1 MAAESLVT
9 ARVTSWRGGGAM
21 LHRRLAAV
29 ILAAVVA
36 IGLVVLPGAAAGA
49 QDEAL
54 VRVAH
59 FAPGLLKGDVYVV
72 YVNGRLQLKGVPF
85 KTVSD
90 YLKVK
95 PGRFEVEVRKS
106 GEPASSAPVI
116 AATVSLQAGRAYTV
130 AVFGQLTSVKA
141 MLLDDDVSR
150 PASGKSKVRLIQAL
164 PGDQAVDLAAGG
176 DVLFS
181 GAKFPSASD
190 YLEVQAGRVEV
201 EVRKAGG
208 GDVLAPAR
216 TVNLPKGAVSSLVVV
231 GGIGEKL
238 ELLDIR
244 DSVASAAAPAG
255 GVATGAGGEAGRHD
269 RAGAPPGGDG
279 RVHRRRRPHPLVAPA
294 ATVPAGAAG
303 DPGHRGV
310 RPAGPPRARP
320 RRQHAGPRRLPGGR
334 LVHRRRRA
342 RPARPGGRRRARR
355 LAHGTGRVLPA
366 PGVAPR
372 GPGPRGPGRPAGGPL
387 RGRVARPLPQAGA
400 PGRPGVRADDRAG
413 AAPRHLRRDV
423 RSRAAQLPRQPG
435 GLGHHRRRAATRGG
449 PVNGRGER
457 VPRLA
462 PARPASE
469 LRILLVSRDAML
481 AEALESLVEAPGE
494 VSMLDWRPDSLELA
508 LQRADVV
515 VIDVP
520 PSLHEQ
526 TFAVIDGRFLGR
538 LVVLLQEGEPAEA
551 LPPGPSRVVLYRPLQ
566 IGDLW
571 AAVTGAVQATAGA
584 GTEAEAAPP
593 PSPAPMI
600 GMSGRELEPVI
611 GPGQVAPGMDA
622 DTLERLRRW
631 RVRAESAPTAEPSA
645 ERAGPDSTPGRAAP
659 ARRAPPTRA
668 AVAWLAGRAAR
679 ARAALGSV
687 AAAGRVGGGF
697 VLASVARAGAAS
709 ARGALAVRGLPG
721 WLAGLARPAVV
732 VALAGVVG
740 LGAAGWRGD
749 GGPDLLAGEVA
760 SAQAAGSLAR
770 ASGLLLPD
778 PRVAP
783 VGPVHAL
790 AVGAWLR
797 LTGAD
802 TETTLEAAV
811 RAARTPS
818 RVLLAG
824 VVVLTV
830 VLLLLLM
837 RVGPGTGA
845 AAGPGPTPPHQSP
858 PARASRLGAAAAAGL
873 LAAADPLLV
882 RSGRVAAGTA
892 LALLLALATLAL
904 AWAPRRPARLTL
916 IGAGAGLALLASPL
930 ALPLLAV
937 PVVAAVLERRPRP
950 DPPGHPP
957 GVPRTPP
964 VARALAA
971 LGLGVAL
978 WTALPLWVAGQGLDA
993 EQAGQLLGGPPGRG
1007 SLGASLAAFP
1017 LSWLLAGAGLAA
1029 AIWAW
1034 RPTPALRSARPLA
1047 LRSAR
1052 PPAVRSARPPAVRS
1066 ARPRDARLLAWVAT
1080 SGAGAL
1086 VAVLLGWPVEQ
1097 ALPFAL
1103 PAAAAA
1109 AGVALARLWRARAA
1123 PALPQASSAA
1133 LAERRRE
1140 LVAGRVAVAATVAV
1154 GCLIL
1159 AQGVDWASRY
1169 GGLTDDGLGR
1179 LVGVVDAR
1187 LPDCS
1192 AVNAGGPDDRARLLA
1207 AGVNVTDFTS
1217 GPAAQAAGVR
1227 YFVLTGGSAASRGGL
1242 APPAL
1247 ARWVRQHG
1255 SPLADLPSP
1264 SLSRVQLWQAD
1275 AAPLDP
1281 AADSVA
1287 APGGAFSNVKGSACG
1302 GYRVLD
1308 ND

>member
-1 MAAESLVT
+1 M
-9 ARVTSWRGGGAM
+9 
-21 LHRRLAAV
+21 
-29 ILAAVVA
+29 
-36 IGLVVLPGAAAGA
+36 
-49 QDEAL
+49 
-54 VRVAH
+54 
-59 FAPGLLKGDVYVV
+59 
-72 YVNGRLQLKGVPF
+72 
-85 KTVSD
+85 
-90 YLKVK
+90 
-95 PGRFEVEVRKS
+95 
-106 GEPASSAPVI
+106 
-116 AATVSLQAGRAYTV
+116 
-130 AVFGQLTSVKA
+130 
-141 MLLDDDVSR
+141 
-150 PASGKSKVRLIQAL
+150 
-164 PGDQAVDLAAGG
+164 
-176 DVLFS
+176 
-181 GAKFPSASD
+181 
-190 YLEVQAGRVEV
+190 
-201 EVRKAGG
+201 
-208 GDVLAPAR
+208 
-216 TVNLPKGAVSSLVVV
+216 
-231 GGIGEKL
+231 
-238 ELLDIR
+238 
-244 DSVASAAAPAG
+244 
-255 GVATGAGGEAGRHD
+255 
-269 RAGAPPGGDG
+269 
-279 RVHRRRRPHPLVAPA
+279 
-294 ATVPAGAAG
+294 
-303 DPGHRGV
+303 
-310 RPAGPPRARP
+310 
-320 RRQHAGPRRLPGGR
+320 
-334 LVHRRRRA
+334 
-342 RPARPGGRRRARR
+342 
-355 LAHGTGRVLPA
+355 
-366 PGVAPR
+366 
-372 GPGPRGPGRPAGGPL
+372 
-387 RGRVARPLPQAGA
+387 
-400 PGRPGVRADDRAG
+400 
-413 AAPRHLRRDV
+413 
-423 RSRAAQLPRQPG
+423 
-435 GLGHHRRRAATRGG
+435 
-449 PVNGRGER
+449 NGRGER
-457 VPRLA
+457 VPPLA
-462 PARPASE
+462 PARRASE
-469 LRILLVSRDAML
+469 LRVLLVSRDPML

-494 VSMLDWRPDSLELA
+494 VSMLDWRADSLELA
-508 LQRADVV
+508 LQHADVV

-520 PSLHEQ
+520 PSLHER

-538 LVVLLQEGEPAEA
+538 LIVLLQEGEPTDAM
-551 LPPGPSRVVLYRPLQ
+551 PPGPSRVVLYRPLQ

-571 AAVTGAVQATAGA
+571 AAVTGALQATAGA
-584 GTEAEAAPP
+584 GAEAEAAVP

-622 DTLERLRRW
+622 DTLERLRQW
-631 RVRAESAPTAEPSA
+631 RARAESAPTAEPSA
-645 ERAGPDSTPGRAAP
+645 GRAGPHGTPARAAR
-659 ARRAPPTRA
+659 ARRAPPIRA

-679 ARAALGSV
+679 ARAALRS
-687 AAAGRVGGGF
+687 AATAGRVAGSATR
-697 VLASVARAGAAS
+697 ASAARAGAAS
-709 ARGALAVRGLPG
+709 ARGALAVRGLPR

-760 SAQAAGSLAR
+760 SAQAAGSVAR

-778 PRVAP
+778 PRVGP

-802 TETTLEAAV
+802 TESTLEAAV

-830 VLLLLLM
+830 VLSLLLM

-858 PARASRLGAAAAAGL
+858 PARAGPLGAAAAGL

-892 LALLLALATLAL
+892 LALLLALATLAM
-904 AWAPRRPARLTL
+904 AWAPRRPARLAL

-930 ALPLLAV
+930 ALPLLVV

-950 DPPGHPP
+950 DPPGHPLGVP
-957 GVPRTPP
+957 RTPPDPPGHPLGVPRTPP
-964 VARALAA
+964 VTRALAA

-978 WTALPLWVAGQGLDA
+978 WTALPIWVAGQGLDA

-1007 SLGASLAAFP
+1007 SLWASLAAFP

-1034 RPTPALRSARPLA
+1034 RPALA
-1047 LRSAR
+1047 LRNAR
-1052 PPAVRSARPPAVRS
+1052 PPASGS

-1097 ALPFAL
+1097 ALPFVL

-1109 AGVALARLWRARAA
+1109 VGVALARLWRARAA
-1123 PALPQASSAA
+1123 SALPQASSAA

-1140 LVAGRVAVAATVAV
+1140 LVAGRVAVAVTVAV
-1154 GCLIL
+1154 GCVVL

-1169 GGLTDDGLGR
+1169 ARRTDDGLGR

-1207 AGVNVTDFTS
+1207 AGVNVTEFTS

-1227 YFVLTGGSAASRGGL
+1227 YFVLTGGSAASRGGR

-1264 SLSRVQLWQAD
+1264 SFSRVQLWQVD

-1308 ND
+1308 NDSGTFYTAYLALGGKAVLGRPLCSVWTSDGPALQAFDTMMLGAVPNAAGRRPSVRPVDLPLLLAKVDPRAVAAAGIPRPSAPPPTTTTGVRMLMTQPAITRAYLGVDPATATPGDWRRAGERFGRPLGVPSVLPDGAVRQPFERVVIELPVGGGPARLVPLGQLAVRVGLVPERPRRLEPVPGLPARTPPTAVEPGPFLRLLAGGLGLLALAGAAAVAAGRARTGRRPGLPPGD

>member
-1 MAAESLVT
+1 
-9 ARVTSWRGGGAM
+9 
-21 LHRRLAAV
+21 
-29 ILAAVVA
+29 
-36 IGLVVLPGAAAGA
+36 
-49 QDEAL
+49 
-54 VRVAH
+54 
-59 FAPGLLKGDVYVV
+59 
-72 YVNGRLQLKGVPF
+72 VNGR
-85 KTVSD
+85 
-90 YLKVK
+90 
-95 PGRFEVEVRKS
+95 
-106 GEPASSAPVI
+106 
-116 AATVSLQAGRAYTV
+116 
-130 AVFGQLTSVKA
+130 
-141 MLLDDDVSR
+141 
-150 PASGKSKVRLIQAL
+150 
-164 PGDQAVDLAAGG
+164 
-176 DVLFS
+176 
-181 GAKFPSASD
+181 
-190 YLEVQAGRVEV
+190 
-201 EVRKAGG
+201 
-208 GDVLAPAR
+208 
-216 TVNLPKGAVSSLVVV
+216 
-231 GGIGEKL
+231 
-238 ELLDIR
+238 
-244 DSVASAAAPAG
+244 
-255 GVATGAGGEAGRHD
+255 
-269 RAGAPPGGDG
+269 
-279 RVHRRRRPHPLVAPA
+279 
-294 ATVPAGAAG
+294 
-303 DPGHRGV
+303 
-310 RPAGPPRARP
+310 
-320 RRQHAGPRRLPGGR
+320 
-334 LVHRRRRA
+334 
-342 RPARPGGRRRARR
+342 
-355 LAHGTGRVLPA
+355 
-366 PGVAPR
+366 
-372 GPGPRGPGRPAGGPL
+372 
-387 RGRVARPLPQAGA
+387 
-400 PGRPGVRADDRAG
+400 
-413 AAPRHLRRDV
+413 
-423 RSRAAQLPRQPG
+423 
-435 GLGHHRRRAATRGG
+435 
-449 PVNGRGER
+449 RGER

-469 LRILLVSRDAML
+469 LRVLLVSRDAML

-494 VSMLDWRPDSLELA
+494 VSMLDWGHDSLELA
-508 LQRADVV
+508 LQHADVV

-520 PSLHEQ
+520 PSLHER

-571 AAVTGAVQATAGA
+571 AAVSGAVQPAAAMTGA
-584 GTEAEAAPP
+584 DAEAEAAEPR
-593 PSPAPMI
+593 SPAPMI

-631 RVRAESAPTAEPSA
+631 HSRAESASSA
-645 ERAGPDSTPGRAAP
+645 ERAGPNGAPGRAVR

-668 AVAWLAGRAAR
+668 AVAWLAGRTAR
-679 ARAALGSV
+679 AKVALGSV
-687 AAAGRVGGGF
+687 ATAGRLAGSATR
-697 VLASVARAGAAS
+697 ASVARAGAAS
-709 ARGALAVRGLPG
+709 ARGVLAVRGLPG

-732 VALAGVVG
+732 VAALAGVVG

-760 SAQAAGSLAR
+760 SAQAAGSVAG

-778 PRVAP
+778 PRVGQ

-830 VLLLLLM
+830 VLSLLLM

-845 AAGPGPTPPHQSP
+845 AAGPGPTPPHRSP
-858 PARASRLGAAAAAGL
+858 PARAGPLGAAAAGL

-892 LALLLALATLAL
+892 LALLLALATLAV
-904 AWAPRRPARLTL
+904 AWAPRRPARLAL
-916 IGAGAGLALLASPL
+916 IGTGAGLALLASPL

-950 DPPGHPP
+950 DPPGPVPSGDPRGVPRTPPALGVPRTPPADPPGHPLGVP
-957 GVPRTPP
+957 RTPPADPPGHPLGVPRTPP
-964 VARALAA
+964 VGRALAA

-993 EQAGQLLGGPPGRG
+993 GQTGQLLGGPPGRG

-1017 LSWLLAGAGLAA
+1017 LSWSLAGAGLAA

-1034 RPTPALRSARPLA
+1034 RPTPALG
-1047 LRSAR
+1047 
-1052 PPAVRSARPPAVRS
+1052 S

-1080 SGAGAL
+1080 TGAGAL
-1086 VAVLLGWPVEQ
+1086 VAILLGWPVEQ

-1109 AGVALARLWRARAA
+1109 VGVALARLWRTRAA

-1140 LVAGRVAVAATVAV
+1140 LVAGRVAVAVTVAV
-1154 GCLIL
+1154 GCLVL

-1169 GGLTDDGLGR
+1169 AGLTDDGLGR
-1179 LVGVVDAR
+1179 LVGVVDAG

-1207 AGVNVTDFTS
+1207 AGVNVTEFTS

-1227 YFVLTGGSAASRGGL
+1227 YFVLTGGSAASRAGL

-1264 SLSRVQLWQAD
+1264 SFSRVQLWQVD

-1308 ND
+1308 NDSGTFYTAYLALGGKAVLGRPLCSVWTSDGPALQAFDTMLLGAVPNAAGRRPSVRPVDLPLLLAKVDPRAVAAAGIPRPAAPPPTTTTGVRMLMTQPAITRAYLGVDLASATPGDWRRAGERFGRPLGLPSVLPDGAVRQPFERVVIELPMGGGPARLVPLGRLAVRVGLVPERARRLEPVPGLPARTPPTAVEPGPFLRLLAALLGLLALAGAAAVAAGRARTGRRPGLPPGD

>member
-1 MAAESLVT
+1 M
-9 ARVTSWRGGGAM
+9 
-21 LHRRLAAV
+21 
-29 ILAAVVA
+29 
-36 IGLVVLPGAAAGA
+36 
-49 QDEAL
+49 
-54 VRVAH
+54 
-59 FAPGLLKGDVYVV
+59 
-72 YVNGRLQLKGVPF
+72 
-85 KTVSD
+85 
-90 YLKVK
+90 
-95 PGRFEVEVRKS
+95 
-106 GEPASSAPVI
+106 
-116 AATVSLQAGRAYTV
+116 
-130 AVFGQLTSVKA
+130 
-141 MLLDDDVSR
+141 
-150 PASGKSKVRLIQAL
+150 
-164 PGDQAVDLAAGG
+164 
-176 DVLFS
+176 
-181 GAKFPSASD
+181 
-190 YLEVQAGRVEV
+190 
-201 EVRKAGG
+201 
-208 GDVLAPAR
+208 
-216 TVNLPKGAVSSLVVV
+216 
-231 GGIGEKL
+231 
-238 ELLDIR
+238 
-244 DSVASAAAPAG
+244 
-255 GVATGAGGEAGRHD
+255 
-269 RAGAPPGGDG
+269 
-279 RVHRRRRPHPLVAPA
+279 
-294 ATVPAGAAG
+294 
-303 DPGHRGV
+303 
-310 RPAGPPRARP
+310 
-320 RRQHAGPRRLPGGR
+320 
-334 LVHRRRRA
+334 
-342 RPARPGGRRRARR
+342 
-355 LAHGTGRVLPA
+355 
-366 PGVAPR
+366 
-372 GPGPRGPGRPAGGPL
+372 
-387 RGRVARPLPQAGA
+387 
-400 PGRPGVRADDRAG
+400 
-413 AAPRHLRRDV
+413 
-423 RSRAAQLPRQPG
+423 
-435 GLGHHRRRAATRGG
+435 
-449 PVNGRGER
+449 NGRGER

-538 LVVLLQEGEPAEA
+538 LVVLLQEGEPEEA

-584 GTEAEAAPP
+584 GTEAEAARP

-687 AAAGRVGGGF
+687 AAAGRVGGGL

-830 VLLLLLM
+830 VLSLLLM

-845 AAGPGPTPPHQSP
+845 AAGPGPAPPHQSP
-858 PARASRLGAAAAAGL
+858 PARASLLGAAATAGL

-882 RSGRVAAGTA
+882 RSGRVAVGTA
-892 LALLLALATLAL
+892 LALLLALATLVL

-950 DPPGHPP
+950 DPPGPVPSGDPKGVPRTPPADPPGHPP

-964 VARALAA
+964 VPPGHPPGVPRTPPVGRALAA

-1034 RPTPALRSARPLA
+1034 RPKPA

-1052 PPAVRSARPPAVRS
+1052 PPAVRSP
-1066 ARPRDARLLAWVAT
+1066 RPRDARLLAWVAT

-1109 AGVALARLWRARAA
+1109 VGVALARLWRARAA

-1264 SLSRVQLWQAD
+1264 SLSRVQLWQVD

-1308 ND
+1308 NDSGTFYTAYLALGGKAVLGRPLCSVWTSDGPALQAFDTMMLGAVPNAAGRRPSVRPVDLPLLLAKLDPRAVAAAGIPRPSAPPPTTTTGVRMLMTQPAITRAYLGVDPATATPGDWRRAGERFGRPLGVPSVLPDGAVRQPFERVVIELPPGGGPARLVPLGQLAVRVGLVPERARRLEPAPNLPARTPPTAVEPGPFLRLLAGGLGLLALAGAAAVAAGRARTGRRPGLPPGD